1 METDRT
7 GFFDYDNMTNEQRRS
22 IILEKIE
29 GDIKEVKELLEKP
42 SSDKAVFKLR
52 GKQDAF
58 GATQSKN
65 QLYTREFNTS
75 CSSYQSYTWHP
86 TIFKN

>member
-29 GDIKEVKELLEKP
+29 GDIKGVKELLEKP
-42 SSDKAVFKLR
+42 SSDNEVFKLR
-52 GKQDAF
+52 GKQDALERLKVKIN
-58 GATQSKN
+58 SI
-65 QLYTREFNTS
+65 RENSIHLVPLTS
-75 CSSYQSYTWHP
+75 RTLGTHN
-86 TIFKN
+86 I